1 MLDYTNYFTEIESY
15 FQCKR
20 NAFTLCSCLDWVLM
34 ETWKDRGVPLEAV
47 FRGIDRAFAKP
58 GSDKKIGSLAYCAKA
73 IEQVCDEQKEL
84 RVERPVLPDVTT
96 DEIAAFI
103 DKLVLSV
110 QRVGGRF
117 PEFVSRYDA
126 IAQTI
131 RELDL
136 ANLRQAEQ
144 TLNALEEKLIAL
156 FKVACADEVMFETRR
171 EVDSELNPF
180 RSRMTAE
187 QLTMLEQ
194 QMWRR
199 KLMERFEVPRLSLF
213 YLI

>member
-1 MLDYTNYFTEIESY
+1 MLNYTNYFTEIESY

-34 ETWKDRGVPLEAV
+34 ETWKERGVPLETV
-47 FRGIDRAFAKP
+47 FKGIDRAFAKP
-58 GSDKKIGSLAYCAKA
+58 GADKRIGSLAYCVKA
-73 IEQVCDEQKEL
+73 VEQVCGEQKEL
-84 RVERPVLPDVTT
+84 TVERPVLPDVTG
-96 DEIAAFI
+96 DEIARFV
-103 DKLVLSV
+103 DKLVVSV
-110 QRVGGRF
+110 QRLDSVF
-117 PEFVSRYDA
+117 PEFAFRFGA

-131 RELDL
+131 RELDVT
-136 ANLRQAEQ
+136 NLRQAEQ
-144 TLNALEEKLIAL
+144 TLSALEEKLIAL
-156 FKVACADEVMFETRR
+156 FKVACTDEVMLETRR

-180 RSRMTAE
+180 RSRMTGE

>member
-34 ETWKDRGVPLEAV
+34 ETWKERGVPLESV
-47 FRGIDRAFAKP
+47 FKGIDRAFAKP
-58 GSDKKIGSLAYCAKA
+58 GAAKKIGSLAYCAKA

-84 RVERPVLPDVTT
+84 TVGRPVLPDISA
-96 DEIAAFI
+96 DDIADFI
-103 DKLVLSV
+103 DQLLRSV
-110 QRVGGRF
+110 SRLNTVF
-117 PEFVSRYDA
+117 PEFASRFAA
-126 IAQTI
+126 IADAL
-131 RELDL
+131 RDLD
-136 ANLRQAEQ
+136 ASNLRQAEQ

-156 FKVACADEVMFETRR
+156 FKVACADTVMFEIRR

-180 RSRMTAE
+180 RSRMTGE

-199 KLMERFEVPRLSLF
+199 KLMERFNVPRLSFF

>member
-34 ETWKDRGVPLEAV
+34 ETWKERGVPLETV
-47 FRGIDRAFAKP
+47 FKGIDRAFAKP
-58 GSDKKIGSLAYCAKA
+58 GAGKRIGSLAYCAKA
-73 IEQVCDEQKEL
+73 IDQVCGEQKEL
-84 RVERPVLPDVTT
+84 RVERPLLPDVPA
-96 DEIAAFI
+96 DEIASFVG
-103 DKLVLSV
+103 KLVVSV
-110 QRVGGRF
+110 QRLGGLI
-117 PEFVSRYDA
+117 PEFASRFDA
-126 IAQTI
+126 IAQAI
-131 RELDL
+131 RELDVT
-136 ANLRQAEQ
+136 NLRQSEQ
-144 TLNALEEKLIAL
+144 TLSALEEKLIAL
-156 FKVACADEVMFETRR
+156 LKVACADEVMFETRR

-180 RSRMTAE
+180 RSRMTGE